1 MKKALLL
8 TIAFALF
15 VAFGF
20 SQAGKYWSANNESR
34 SSITKYKAVARLAFP
49 TEFKL
54 FNLNIAPL
62 RQRLLS
68 VADNSVSHTTVIS
81 LPNAN
86 GQIEDFEVVEA
97 SNFEPALQARFPE
110 IRAFSGKGITDR
122 SATLK
127 ISLSPAGIQTMIFR
141 SEKPCEFIEVY
152 SQDRTVYAVYQSQR
166 AHGQL
171 PWTCSVVDQQ
181 LSAGLDAKVASS
193 NVVGSSTGELKT
205 MRLAQSVNGE
215 YSGYFG
221 ATTAGTAADLALVYA
236 GINATLTRCNG
247 VYEKDLAIHLN
258 LIAGNDP
265 VIYFNP
271 NTDPYTFWNN
281 YTPPANGINDWNDQL
296 QTALTANIGEA
307 NYDIGH
313 MFGKSG
319 GGGNAGCIGCV
330 CVNNQKGSGI
340 TSPADNIPEGDNFD
354 IDYVVHE
361 VGHQMGAYH
370 TFSFDAAQINGQN
383 KEVGSGITIM
393 GYAGITPYD
402 VAPHSLDIYHET
414 SIAQI
419 QANMA
424 GKTCPITTNISGTN
438 ATPVLAPVSNYTIPI
453 STPFAL
459 TASATDAN
467 AGDVLTYCWE
477 QDDVGTSANTGTNS
491 KASANKATGPNWLS
505 FAATTSPTR
514 ICPKLETVLAGAL
527 FTGPLPGGDA
537 GYNIEYL
544 SSVGRN
550 LKFRCTVRDNAVY
563 SSTAPISVGQTSF
576 TDMTV
581 TVTNTSGPFKV
592 TQPNAAA
599 ISWAGGSTQT
609 INWDVANSTAAPVS
623 CANVKISLSVDGGYT
638 WPYVLSATTANDG
651 TESVTIPSVTA
662 TTTARVK
669 VESIGNIFF
678 DIDDFNFTITAAANG
693 FSFNNVV
700 GASVACGGPTSGA
713 ITLGT
718 SVTGT
723 FTTPINLTASGN
735 PAGTTVSFAT
745 NPLTPGNSTTVTLSG
760 MNTLAPGSYNVTITG
775 TAGTVVQNSTL
786 TYTVQP
792 GTPPSI
798 TTQPTNVTICT
809 GGNASFSVTSPTAG
823 ISYQWQ
829 VSTGGPFS
837 DIPGATSATYSFT
850 GTVTDN
856 GNQYHVVITTLCGT
870 VTSNNVTLTVNTA
883 AAITTQPTSATEC
896 SGTDHTFSSTAT
908 GSNLTYQ
915 WQVSTG
921 GPFTNIAGA
930 TSANLLLTAV
940 TLGMNGYQYQ
950 VIVSGTGACAASVTS
965 TAVTLTVVPGGNPA
979 ITTQPTAAS
988 VCSGNNTSFTVATSS
1003 AGVTYQWQVSTG
1015 GPFSNIAGATSATYS
1030 FVAAQGDDGN
1040 QYQVVI
1046 STPCGSTTST
1056 PVGLIV
1062 NTAANITDQPDNVTL
1077 CAGADA
1083 TFTVTATGTGLS
1095 YQWQSST
1102 GGPFTNIAGAT
1113 AATLSI
1119 PAVNIGLNGTQ
1130 YQVVVSGT
1138 GTCAAPNTSNTVT
1151 LNVNAMPTAN
1161 AAADITT
1168 VCSGGSVELSTP
1180 AGAGSYSWTASS
1192 GTVAN
1197 PTSATTTVNPV
1208 VDPANPSAP
1217 LDIVYT
1223 VTATTAGCS
1232 STSSVTVTASPLPA
1246 VTLVADPA
1254 ITALTLPSQVVTL
1267 TANVV
1272 PPGTGYTYVWTQNGS
1287 VIANSTASLPVNVA
1301 NVGEY
1306 DVTVS
1311 VSGACASTSDKINIA
1326 DSIPDQFFV
1335 YPNPNDGQFSIQVRV
1350 PNKIGNVTVFDSKG
1364 ARVFAQVNI
1373 TDRPNAFEL
1382 ISVDLRPANSG
1393 VYVLVIYD
1401 KSGERLTSQRI
1412 IVQH

>member
-1 MKKALLL
+1 MKQFNKTLL
-8 TIAFALF
+8 TIFFVLVAGFSLKAQNRFFYDANESKINNTNYKRTIVPQKYRTVSVNTAALKNF
-15 VAFGF
+15 LWSLPSEKNIVNRQQAPVMELPMPDGRSARFHVWESSIQEPGLEAKFPEMKTFLGQGIDDPYATIRFDYTGFGF
-20 SQAGKYWSANNESR
+20 HAQILSVNGNIYMDPYARGDVNNYMSYYSRDNKRDNQWVCQVTENLSAGRIPGSTNVVPVGPCRGTQLNTYRLAVACTGEYAVAVGGTTAALLHSAILTTVNRVVGVYEQELTVRMVLVANNNILEFLNAGTDPFNGNDDAGTLIGES
-34 SSITKYKAVARLAFP
+34 
-49 TEFKL
+49 E
-54 FNLNIAPL
+54 
-62 RQRLLS
+62 
-68 VADNSVSHTTVIS
+68 TVIS
-81 LPNAN
+81 GAIGNAN
-86 GQIEDFEVVEA
+86 F
-97 SNFEPALQARFPE
+97 
-110 IRAFSGKGITDR
+110 
-122 SATLK
+122 
-127 ISLSPAGIQTMIFR
+127 
-141 SEKPCEFIEVY
+141 
-152 SQDRTVYAVYQSQR
+152 
-166 AHGQL
+166 
-171 PWTCSVVDQQ
+171 
-181 LSAGLDAKVASS
+181 
-193 NVVGSSTGELKT
+193 
-205 MRLAQSVNGE
+205 
-215 YSGYFG
+215 
-221 ATTAGTAADLALVYA
+221 
-236 GINATLTRCNG
+236 
-247 VYEKDLAIHLN
+247 
-258 LIAGNDP
+258 
-265 VIYFNP
+265 
-271 NTDPYTFWNN
+271 
-281 YTPPANGINDWNDQL
+281 
-296 QTALTANIGEA
+296 
-307 NYDIGH
+307 DIGH
-313 MFGKSG
+313 TFSTG
-319 GGGNAGCIGCV
+319 GGGLAGLGVV
-330 CVNNQKGSGI
+330 CQNGQKASGI
-340 TSPADNIPEGDNFD
+340 TGSPQPFGDGYD
-354 IDYVVHE
+354 IDYVAHE
-361 VGHQMGAYH
+361 MGHQFGGDH
-370 TFSFDAAQINGQN
+370 TFNSSASACGGGNRNAATAY
-383 KEVGSGITIM
+383 EVGSGTTIM
-393 GYAGITPYD
+393 AYAGICGND
-402 VAPHSLDIYHET
+402 DIQPHSDPTFHSVSFDEISVYIQGTGGGCAVVTPTGNTLPQIT
-414 SIAQI
+414 SM
-419 QANMA
+419 AN
-424 GKTCPITTNISGTN
+424 NS
-438 ATPVLAPVSNYTIPI
+438 LSIPA
-453 STPFAL
+453 STPFTL
-459 TASATDAN
+459 SGTATDAD
-467 AGDVLTYCWE
+467 GDALTYCWE
-477 QDDVGTSANTGTNS
+477 EWDLGASTTWNGGTANANSPLFKSLVPKTTGDRTFPDP
-491 KASANKATGPNWLS
+491 ARIAANYLPTIP
-505 FAATTSPTR
+505 AATMGGLRGETLPTS
-514 ICPKLETVLAGAL
+514 
-527 FTGPLPGGDA
+527 
-537 GYNIEYL
+537 
-544 SSVGRN
+544 GRTM
-550 LKFRCTVRDNAVY
+550 KFRLTVRDNHAGGGGIVTGGNGCQTGWTGTY
-563 SSTAPISVGQTSF
+563 SITVVSGSPFA
-576 TDMTV
+576 V
-581 TVTNTSGPFKV
+581 TV
-592 TQPNAAA
+592 PNGGE
-599 ISWAGGSTQT
+599 SYAGGSTQT
-609 INWDVANSTAAPVS
+609 VTWNVVGTNAAPFNV
-623 CANVKISLSVDGGYT
+623 ANVKISLSTDGGLT
-638 WPYVLSATTANDG
+638 FPTVLLASTANDG
-651 TESVTIPSVTA
+651 SEAVTMPGTA
-662 TTTARVK
+662 STTARIK
-669 VESIGNIFF
+669 VEALANVFF
-678 DIDDFNFTITAAANG
+678 DISNANFTITAAANG

-850 GTVTDN
+850 GAVTDN

-896 SGTDHTFSSTAT
+896 SGSNHTFSSTAT

-940 TLGMNGYQYQ
+940 TLGMTGYQYQ

-965 TAVTLTVVPGGNPA
+965 TAVTLTVVPGGNPS
-979 ITTQPTAAS
+979 ITTQPTGAS
-988 VCSGNNTSFTVATSS
+988 VCSGDNTSFTVVSPS
-1003 AGVTYQWQVSTG
+1003 IGVTYQWQVSTG